1 MPGDLLDLGDGEAIT
16 MLYLLI
22 KDLDLNHMYL
32 LSFLPALLL
41 GQDSQQE
48 TNLRKKEGFIS
59 ARGLQA
65 QSFVTRDLQPL
76 ELERAFTLH
85 PQSESIT

>member
-59 ARGLQA
+59 A
-65 QSFVTRDLQPL
+65 QPEGRCCQQL
-76 ELERAFTLH
+76 RLVL
-85 PQSESIT
+85 PPL